1 MEPREKEL
9 VEVVGKIILE
19 SGINNLTI
27 DVLANRFE
35 ISHSELSIYFENDTD
50 ILKMMLFS
58 LDSEMHKL
66 INTLVTRHLSPEE
79 ELQNLFRDLYE
90 LFNRKPYYLP
100 LIFST
105 ELTEMESELRDILF
119 GIRTAAEK
127 YLLQIITQGKNA
139 KIYKTKTN
147 SRSLANR
154 ILVSFRLLM
163 HEQMVSMNL
172 VRNLDMLRRKNEKE
186 YFENN

>member
-35 ISHSELSIYFENDTD
+35 IPHSELSIYFENDTD

-58 LDSEMHKL
+58 LDSEMQKL
-66 INTLVTRHLSPEE
+66 INTLVASNLSPEV

-105 ELTEMESELRDILF
+105 ELTEKNHELYDIFLR
-119 GIRTAAEK
+119 IRTAAK
-127 YLLQIITQGKNA
+127 MYLLQVITKGKNA
-139 KIYKTKTN
+139 KIYNTKTN
-147 SRSLANR
+147 SRFLANR
-154 ILVSFRLLM
+154 ILASFRLLM
-163 HEQMVSMNL
+163 NEQLVNINL
-172 VRNLDMLRRKNEKE
+172 VRNLKTLRSKNEKD
-186 YFENN
+186 YYENN